1 MKATSFLVLCL
12 YILSSLI
19 YTEELSIIG
28 FILLYYIFGYGILS
42 LVQSRNDDKLRSLY
56 SVFFG
61 LYGIYMVTVHFLQI
75 SNWKTDFY
83 FHNDELYFFNQTI
96 DMTLGLPWDKVIQ
109 GTFLNSYFSE
119 YPGAQLLYTVIAK
132 IGKEVGVINLRFLLA
147 SFITFVSSLIVA
159 FVYNIASLFNENIKL
174 KYFLAFGCLS
184 YLLTSCCIFTRDV
197 LAIFIFT
204 LIGYVTLKPD
214 LYLRGLFFLVL
225 VFVASIIRWENG
237 MFSLLFPAIFYANKY
252 LNLNDKSVLV
262 VSSFLVVILL
272 FVFLSTQIGEIS
284 SEVVTWRQGT
294 MNNTSKGGLFQT
306 IYSLPFPL
314 STFCIIVFQILM
326 PIPFVSYIVDDYN
339 TNVSWLLLPSLAT
352 PFLNALMFYCGI
364 KSFLKHRAFLS
375 LFDFVFLLCLIYV
388 FVTEWVEPNVRRTFA
403 AFPLIYCYFIVNRV
417 SLQKSD
423 YVKFW
428 NVYFP
433 VLFIINVVLSI
444 VRFC

>member
-1 MKATSFLVLCL
+1 MKASSFLVLCL

-42 LVQSRNDDKLRSLY
+42 LIRNRNDDKLRSLY
-56 SVFFG
+56 TVFFG
-61 LYGIYMVTVHFLQI
+61 FYGIYMVTVHFLQI
-75 SNWKTDFY
+75 SNWETDFY

-96 DMTLGLPWDKVIQ
+96 DMTLSLPWDKVIQ

-147 SFITFVSSLIVA
+147 SFISFVSSLIVA
-159 FVYNIASLFNENIKL
+159 FIYIITSLFYKNIKL
-174 KYFLAFGCLS
+174 KYFFAFGCLS
-184 YLLTSCCIFTRDV
+184 YLMTSCCIFTRDV
-197 LAIFIFT
+197 LAIFVFT

-252 LNLNDKSVLV
+252 LNLNNKSVLII
-262 VSSFLVVILL
+262 SSSLGIILL

-294 MNNTSKGGLFQT
+294 MSNTSKGGLFQT

-314 STFCIIVFQILM
+314 GTFCIIVFQILM

-339 TNVSWLLLPSLAT
+339 TKVSWLLLPSLAT

-364 KSFLKHRAFLS
+364 KIFFKHRAFLR
-375 LFDFVFLLCLIYV
+375 LFDFVFLLCLTYV

-403 AFPLIYCYFIVNRV
+403 VFPLIYCYFIVNRDT
-417 SLQKSD
+417 LQESD
-423 YVKFW
+423 YVKFRK
-428 NVYFP
+428 VYFP
-433 VLFIINVVLSI
+433 VLFIINILLSI
-444 VRFC
+444 IRFF